1 MSETR
6 DERRGNLGWPRGA
19 LHERAQCSRCDQ
31 VAVPR
36 TQSTVPKCTGVR
48 MDQSCSSPT
57 RSASVVSPRLC
68 FALWTAADCSVHTS
82 THARAQ
88 PLHFQ
93 RHHPCTLRL
102 ALATP
107 RPRSQGQRPHQVR
120 PTLCFSQS
128 SVDRLTCRQHK
139 EWPEKTPPPSP
150 RRRPPPPP
158 RTRPAS
164 PPTQA
169 AAPLAVAVP
178 RPPPPETATPTTPAK
193 SPRVS
198 SVGPGTGTGT
208 GRTSPRLRAHSLAG
222 PPLRDKTATRL
233 CLARGDRK
241 TWTRTPT
248 WTGKRTTSRTGGMS
262 SACRSASTLVSCARP
277 PRSTRPRS
285 HSRLSST
292 ARRSTSEADARAT
305 TRPTRR
311 RTSPAQPRA
320 CASPR
325 ARLSALAQ
333 R

>member
-1 MSETR
+1 
-6 DERRGNLGWPRGA
+6 
-19 LHERAQCSRCDQ
+19 
-31 VAVPR
+31 
-36 TQSTVPKCTGVR
+36 

-128 SVDRLTCRQHK
+128 SVDRPTCRQRT
-139 EWPEKTPPPSP
+139 EWFRTTPPPLP

-158 RTRPAS
+158 SPRTRPTS
-164 PPTQA
+164 LPTQSA
-169 AAPLAVAVP
+169 PPLAIAVL
-178 RPPPPETATPTTPAK
+178 RPPPPETATPTTPTK
-193 SPRVS
+193 SARVS
-198 SVGPGTGTGT
+198 SVETGT
-208 GRTSPRLRAHSLAG
+208 GRTSPRLRAHSLAA
-222 PPLRDKTATRL
+222 PPLRDKTGTRL
-233 CLARGDRK
+233 CLARGGRK
-241 TWTRTPT
+241 TGTRTR
-248 WTGKRTTSRTGGMS
+248 TGERTTSRARGRS
-262 SACRSASTLVSCARP
+262 SACWSAATLVSCARP